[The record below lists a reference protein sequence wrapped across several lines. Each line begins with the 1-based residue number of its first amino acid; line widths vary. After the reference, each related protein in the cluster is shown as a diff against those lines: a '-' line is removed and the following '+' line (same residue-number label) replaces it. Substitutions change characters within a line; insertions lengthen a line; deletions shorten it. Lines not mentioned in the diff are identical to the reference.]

1 MTPRLDYC
9 NAYNAYG
16 HRSHLIWSL
25 SSLDGHCSHQ
35 IQSVS
40 RSDGWSVPRD
50 NLFSPERQWSLGQ
63 LDEPQRKKN
72 PVKTSSPRQPSGKDH
87 WKQLNPYNLTLLQLE
102 HTSGLFGQRETG
114 PPTEP
119 GFSQG
124 FFTILSLM
132 EFWFLAAVAS
142 GLLSWGQFI
151 SSDIIDLIAQ
161 TLFKLNWAGQ
171 CHHWIQ

>member
-50 NLFSPERQWSLGQ
+50 NLYSPERQWSLGQ
-63 LDEPQRKKN
+63 LDEPQIKKN
-72 PVKTSSPRQPSGKDH
+72 SK
-87 WKQLNPYNLTLLQLE
+87 
-102 HTSGLFGQRETG
+102 
-114 PPTEP
+114 
-119 GFSQG
+119 
-124 FFTILSLM
+124 
-132 EFWFLAAVAS
+132 
-142 GLLSWGQFI
+142 
-151 SSDIIDLIAQ
+151 DLI
-161 TLFKLNWAGQ
+161 T
-171 CHHWIQ
+171 